1 MIVVRLK
8 GSKKRNAN
16 VWLFFKNFAA
26 ILRSF
31 NTKSKNLMMISSVF
45 GEENSKQLIANEN
58 DCYRLRNYVKFT
70 FKAYRQVTI

>member
-1 MIVVRLK
+1 MSSGLK
-8 GSKKRNAN
+8 EVKNATQTFGF
-16 VWLFFKNFAA
+16 LNFAA

-45 GEENSKQLIANEN
+45 GEENSRQLIANEN

-70 FKAYRQVTI
+70 FKAYR